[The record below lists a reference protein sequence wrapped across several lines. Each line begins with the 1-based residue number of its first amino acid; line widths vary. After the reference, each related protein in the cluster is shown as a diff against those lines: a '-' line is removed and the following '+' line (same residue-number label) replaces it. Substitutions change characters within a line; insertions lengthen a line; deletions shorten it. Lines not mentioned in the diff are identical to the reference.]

1 MISPPGCEET
11 RQVAAELALGIAA
24 GDERARALEHAAT
37 CPDCR
42 ALLREL
48 AALGDE
54 LVLVAPAHEPPAG
67 FETRVLERLGA
78 KAHGGPLARFLPMR
92 ALRALR
98 AMIAALAVAAVTAGA
113 MLAMFGDERRDA
125 SRYRESLEAV
135 NGDYFDTATLRAR
148 GGVDAGNVLAYQ
160 GSPSGML
167 VRVAHP
173 DRHAT
178 YSCELL
184 TRSGRRIRLGAFR
197 LYGSDGTWSVAIPV
211 RLREVAEVRVY
222 DDEHEGSLTAR
233 FRRG

>member
-1 MISPPGCEET
+1 
-11 RQVAAELALGIAA
+11 
-24 GDERARALEHAAT
+24 
-37 CPDCR
+37 
-42 ALLREL
+42 LLREL

-78 KAHGGPLARFLPMR
+78 RAPGGPFARFLPMR
-92 ALRALR
+92 KLRA
-98 AMIAALAVAAVTAGA
+98 AIAALAVAAVTAGA
-113 MLAMFGDERRDA
+113 MLATSGDERRDA

-135 NGDYFDTATLRAR
+135 NGEYFDTATLRAR
-148 GGVDAGNVLAYQ
+148 GGAVAGNVLAYQ

-167 VRVAHP
+167 VRVGHP
-173 DRHAT
+173 KRHAT
-178 YSCELL
+178 YTCELL

-197 LYGSDGTWSVAIPV
+197 LYGSSGTWSVAIAV

-222 DDEHEGSLTAR
+222 EHEGSLTAR